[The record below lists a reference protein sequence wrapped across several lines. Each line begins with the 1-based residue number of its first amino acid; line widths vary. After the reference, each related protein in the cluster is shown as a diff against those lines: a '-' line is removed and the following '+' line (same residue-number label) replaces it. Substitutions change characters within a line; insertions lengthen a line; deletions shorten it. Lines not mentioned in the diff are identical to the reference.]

1 MLGEVFKQSNI
12 SPNISANKFYKCWE
26 RCSNDPTFHPTFHP
40 TFLLGYDL
48 NTLWRSCAFETW
60 NHDQNANGARFFKGE
75 RMRNANNVVWGVQ
88 MAQHFT
94 QDLKTMKLLA
104 TVTQHFWLKSNFT
117 QHRKCQCW
125 EPNMVF
131 KWSNISPI
139 SMLGEMLDRLIRP
152 L

>member
-104 TVTQHFWLKSNFT
+104 TVTQHFWLKSTSPNIGNVNVGNPTWCSNDPIFH
-117 QHRKCQCW
+117 QYQCW
-125 EPNMVF
+125 V
-131 KWSNISPI
+131 KCWIV
-139 SMLGEMLDRLIRP
+139 
-152 L
+152 